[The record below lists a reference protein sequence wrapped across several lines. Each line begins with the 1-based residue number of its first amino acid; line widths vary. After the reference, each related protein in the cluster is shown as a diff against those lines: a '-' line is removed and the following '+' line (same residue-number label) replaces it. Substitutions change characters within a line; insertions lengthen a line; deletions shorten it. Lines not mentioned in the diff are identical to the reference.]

1 MRFTNPFGKR
11 GRPMR
16 SRRIKHVKPLDEF
29 EGRPV
34 YLTLE
39 EWDRHVVELVDSLP
53 WFGQDIPPPA
63 ARSRRRRRGEPLPPE
78 DHRRVLLSWLAG
90 DSAALVGRRVNV
102 SRRSVYN
109 VIRRFVYSSD
119 PVALMTDWHN
129 LGLIACLVTPGCVQL
144 NSSIIWQEVIC
155 LICHDRV
162 TTYDWEAPRL
172 GVGTVFRP
180 VPRRHMAWVNAEK
193 SAGFAQGHLIL
204 HYWLDEFPIPFGQS
218 WPTSLGTDAW
228 SSVGRWALQYVEER
242 LGVRETATAPVGS
255 KVMDDPEQWRSWRLR
270 LLESGRQGSI
280 PPPLRLH
287 AQTQRP

>member
-1 MRFTNPFGKR
+1 MRFRNPFSRR
-11 GRPMR
+11 GR
-16 SRRIKHVKPLDEF
+16 SRRSPQINRAKPPDQF

-53 WFGQDIPPPA
+53 WFGQDVVPPP

-90 DSAALVGRRVNV
+90 GSAALVGRRVNV

-119 PVALMTDWHN
+119 PVASMTEWHD
-129 LGLIACLVTPGCVQL
+129 LGLIACLATPGCVQL
-144 NSSIIWQEVIC
+144 KSSIIWQEVIC
-155 LICHDRV
+155 LICHDKV

-172 GVGTVFRP
+172 EVGTVFRP
-180 VPRRHMAWVNAEK
+180 IPRRHMAWVNADR

-204 HYWLDEFPIPFGQS
+204 HYWLKEFPIPLGQW
-218 WPTSLGTDAW
+218 WPRWWGTDAW
-228 SSVGRWALQYVEER
+228 SSVGRWASQYVEER
-242 LGVRETATAPVGS
+242 LRVRESATAAVGS
-255 KVMDDPEQWRSWRLR
+255 RVIDDPEQWRSWRIR
-270 LLESGRQGSI
+270 LLDSGRQGSI
-280 PPPLRLH
+280 LPPLRISD
-287 AQTQRP
+287 QTQRP

>member
-119 PVALMTDWHN
+119 PVASMTDWHN